1 MDGMERIVYM
11 GFPNNEIEALALL
24 YVERTAEEEASP
36 ENYCAIYW
44 DAYERIRRVN
54 EQHRADPIIPKED

>member
-1 MDGMERIVYM
+1 M

-24 YVERTAEEEASP
+24 YVQTHVGDKSEP
-36 ENYCAIYW
+36 GNYCAIYW

-54 EQHRADPIIPKED
+54 EQHKADPLLPKED

>member
-1 MDGMERIVYM
+1 MLYM
-11 GFPNNEIEALALL
+11 GFPNNEAEALALL
-24 YVERTAEEEASP
+24 YVSKTAKEGASP

-54 EQHRADPIIPKED
+54 DQHRADPIIPKED